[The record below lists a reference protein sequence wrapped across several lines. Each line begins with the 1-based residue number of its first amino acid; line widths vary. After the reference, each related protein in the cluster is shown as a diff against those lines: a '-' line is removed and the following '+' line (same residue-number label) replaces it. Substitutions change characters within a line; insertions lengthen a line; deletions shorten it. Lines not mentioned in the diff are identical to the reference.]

1 MREAGPTKPKEKVG
15 PEGRRSVIWRA
26 EMGSKE
32 EARCPVALGP
42 RPAQDG
48 RRREKWKRKTTDKVT
63 REPRWSWIGIWL
75 AASKE
80 REAALTHTRTV
91 QFLHST
97 ARGVARG
104 PAGLVDR
111 GSHGSQSTGS
121 ARLLHLSSTNLTS

>member
-80 REAALTHTRTV
+80 REAALTHTPA
-91 QFLHST
+91 QSSSST
-97 ARGVARG
+97 PRPGGSRGVQQG
-104 PAGLVDR
+104 
-111 GSHGSQSTGS
+111 
-121 ARLLHLSSTNLTS
+121 